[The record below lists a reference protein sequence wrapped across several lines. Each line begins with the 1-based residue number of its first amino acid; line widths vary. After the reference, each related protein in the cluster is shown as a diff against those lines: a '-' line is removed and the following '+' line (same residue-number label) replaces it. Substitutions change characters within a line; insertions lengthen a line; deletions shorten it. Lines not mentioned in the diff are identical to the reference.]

1 MTGFARVMELEA
13 EDREVRRI
21 ERESLRAGITGSVH
35 EHKSRGLE
43 RG

>member
-21 ERESLRAGITGSVH
+21 ERESLRACIKH
-35 EHKSRGLE
+35 MLQHPENMWK
-43 RG
+43 